1 MQFSP
6 IFILH
11 LFLYLFSM
19 YNCHLVWVLIIS
31 SFFFWRYCSHTVSSN
46 YFLDYCKSL
55 VPPFWEISYP
65 VTLWTSYSS
74 LCTPDL
80 SLQWLSI
87 ACRVR
92 TLCSSTV
99 QLSRTVWPPGT
110 RWSVPHMPGLL
121 GTWLS
126 AERGLYTLLMQLSL
140 LWFHVQY
147 PLLWDLCL
155 LMLLWPKL
163 CSEARCVCTCYTS
176 DDCLHDGR
184 LDVCPISFPVRR
196 SHSDAACVPC
206 VTAPFPF
213 LTHGCSWTTAAS
225 GLPCQTVL
233 SFTLFTAVTLALT
246 VLTLGH
252 LYTSNFFF
260 GHVVWLVRS

>member
-31 SFFFWRYCSHTVSSN
+31 SFFFFWRYCSRTVSSN

-87 ACRVR
+87 ACRVH

-126 AERGLYTLLMQLSL
+126 AERGLYTLPDAAFPSVVPCPVPAALRSL
-140 LWFHVQY
+140 L
-147 PLLWDLCL
+147 
-155 LMLLWPKL
+155 
-163 CSEARCVCTCYTS
+163 A
-176 DDCLHDGR
+176 
-184 LDVCPISFPVRR
+184 DV
-196 SHSDAACVPC
+196 
-206 VTAPFPF
+206 TM
-213 LTHGCSWTTAAS
+213 T
-225 GLPCQTVL
+225 
-233 SFTLFTAVTLALT
+233 
-246 VLTLGH
+246 
-252 LYTSNFFF
+252 
-260 GHVVWLVRS
+260 